1 MKGAPGA
8 QTKQV
13 DNLIRTLALGVSF
26 QQVRVIIGK
35 ELQGWISNHADGASE
50 ALVSMLQGL
59 PTFCTTNTKDDQNFL
74 IALLRLRMTPKAPL
88 LAPVLS
94 AVEGFLRAHA
104 QYVSVHFFDFSD
116 FAWRHRLWS
125 RACNH
130 QDVTC
135 ADLGPRLPAGTQLWP
150 CSTLYRQR

>member
-104 QYVSVHFFDFSD
+104 QYVSVHFF
-116 FAWRHRLWS
+116 
-125 RACNH
+125 
-130 QDVTC
+130 
-135 ADLGPRLPAGTQLWP
+135 
-150 CSTLYRQR
+150 